1 LYEYHHEPR
10 EVWLYL
16 LRAHPNPSINDVPLV
31 VGSIDDNALPR
42 SRYENSTAR
51 ATECDGSGEDPTR
64 SDSVELLELSG
75 EDHTTYFAPLDAGPC
90 FV

>member
-1 LYEYHHEPR
+1 MADDIIPHYPFRTSYWSGALYEYHHEPR
-10 EVWLYL
+10 EIWL
-16 LRAHPNPSINDVPLV
+16 AKS
-31 VGSIDDNALPR
+31 GSR
-42 SRYENSTAR
+42 NSTAR
-51 ATECDGSGEDPTR
+51 ATECDGSGEDPTC